1 VRRPSESARLRSE
14 LAQTRAEFAHL
25 HDFVSR
31 LCEFLQAD
39 PPDPIVGVDIL
50 QPKDVVFIT
59 GLSRSAVQKHMD
71 SGRYKVVMRGGRRF
85 IDPASLRAVQKC
97 K

>member
-14 LAQTRAEFAHL
+14 LAQTRAEVAHL
-25 HDFVSR
+25 RDFLAR
-31 LCEFLQAD
+31 LCESLQVD
-39 PPDPIVGVDIL
+39 PPEPIIGVDIL

-59 GLSRSAVQKHMD
+59 GLSRSMVQKHMD
-71 SGRYKVVMRGGRRF
+71 SGRYTVVMRGGRRF